1 MIRILIVDDH
11 GVVRRGLEQLLDSH
25 PDMTVVGAA
34 ADGEQAIAMAAE
46 LSPDVILMDL
56 SMPVLDGVQATKQI
70 TAQSPDVHVVVLTS
84 FADQRRILDALAA
97 GAAGYILKDAD
108 PDELVAAVLA
118 AAAGGSPLHPKAAR
132 VLLDARRDEK
142 SGRQLSGRE
151 EEVLRL
157 VLEGLPNKR
166 IARRLGITERTVK
179 AHLTR
184 IFQQLGVA
192 DRTQAALWARE
203 NLPEPNPA

>member
-11 GVVRRGLEQLLDSH
+11 GVVRRGLEQLLESH

-34 ADGEQAIAMAAE
+34 ADGEQAIAMAAD
-46 LSPDVILMDL
+46 LRPDVILMDL
-56 SMPVLDGVQATKQI
+56 SMPVLDGVAATKRI
-70 TAQSPDVHVVVLTS
+70 TAATPDVHVVVLTS

-203 NLPEPNPA
+203 NLPDVNPA